1 MPPDLI
7 INLIKIQFLLSS
19 TCHFYPFNKLR
30 VSYLSK
36 SIIATIND
44 LWNNKHRKRKPKL
57 ALENKKQLQ
66 SKSNVNNPVLWD
78 IKKSGEIMSCPELD
92 AHRRVSFLMKIKEES
107 EEVREEKKIES
118 K

>member
-30 VSYLSK
+30 VSYLWK

-78 IKKSGEIMSCPELD
+78 MGRLCH
-92 AHRRVSFLMKIKEES
+92 AQKEDR